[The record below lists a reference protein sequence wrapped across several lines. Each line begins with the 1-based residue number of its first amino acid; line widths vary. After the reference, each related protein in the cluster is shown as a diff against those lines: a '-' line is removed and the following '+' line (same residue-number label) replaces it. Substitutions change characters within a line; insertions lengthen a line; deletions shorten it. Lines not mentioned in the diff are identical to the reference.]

1 MVFSGDADGSTNNR
15 DREVKMKKFLK
26 TVKFVAIA
34 GAVIALGLTGCT
46 KKAEQPQQPYRIG
59 AIFASTGP
67 ASMLGLPEKNTVDML
82 SEALNA
88 EGGIKIRVQEKGGWV
103 DRGVPVKVVMYDTE
117 ADPTKTVT
125 ATNKLIESD
134 NVDVIIGP
142 TTSGASLAIVDI
154 VTQAKVPLI
163 SCAASAKIVQPV
175 SERYWVFKTPQTD
188 TMAVEK
194 IYETLKNKGQ
204 TKIAIL
210 TVSDGFGDSGRGELQ
225 RLAADYGL
233 TIVSDER
240 YGGKDTDMSAQ
251 LTKIKGTDAQ
261 AIICWGTNPGPAIIA
276 KNRKQLGITI
286 PLYNSHGVASP
297 KFIEL
302 AGDAANGTFLPAGK
316 LIVVD
321 QLPDSD
327 PQKEVL
333 TQYKSDYESRFG
345 AGTINTFGGHAY
357 DAFKIAVM
365 AIENAASEGKREA
378 GKVSRETIRNEIENI
393 KGFYGTGGIFNYSPQ
408 DHNGLTKDGFVMVEI
423 QDGKWKLAE

>member
-1 MVFSGDADGSTNNR
+1 
-15 DREVKMKKFLK
+15 MKKILK
-26 TVKFVAIA
+26 AVKVTTVLMALMA
-34 GAVIALGLTGCT
+34 LAVTGCT
-46 KKAEQPQQPYRIG
+46 KKPEPPQEPYKIG

-67 ASMLGLPEKNTVDML
+67 ASMLGLPEKNTVEML
-82 SEALNA
+82 DEALNA
-88 EGGIKIRVQEKGGWV
+88 EGGIKIRVQRNESWV
-103 DRGVPVKVVMYDTE
+103 DLGVPVEVIMYDTE

-134 NVDVIIGP
+134 QVDVIIGP
-142 TTSGASLAIVDI
+142 TTSGASLAIIDI
-154 VTQAKVPLI
+154 VTKAEIPLI

-194 IYETLKNKGQ
+194 IYETLKSKGL

-210 TVSDGFGDSGRGELQ
+210 TVSDGFGDSGRVELQ
-225 RLAADYGL
+225 RLSAEYGL
-233 TIVSDER
+233 NIVSDER

-302 AGDAANGTFLPAGK
+302 AGDAAEGTFLPAGK
-316 LIVVD
+316 LIVLD
-321 QLPDSD
+321 QLPASD
-327 PQKEVL
+327 PQREVL
-333 TQYKSDYESRFG
+333 SQYKTDYESRFG

-365 AIENAASEGKREA
+365 AIENAAKEGTREA
-378 GKVSRETIRNEIENI
+378 GKVSRATIRDEIEKI
-393 KGFYGTGGIFNYSPQ
+393 KGFYGTGGIFNFSPQ

-423 QDGKWKLAE
+423 RDGNWKLAE

>member
-1 MVFSGDADGSTNNR
+1 
-15 DREVKMKKFLK
+15 MKRFWKL
-26 TVKFVAIA
+26 TRVAA
-34 GAVIALGLTGCT
+34 VTMAVIALSLAGCA
-46 KKAEQPQQPYRIG
+46 KKPEPPQESYKIG

-67 ASMLGLPEKNTVDML
+67 ASMLGLPEKNTVEML
-82 SEALNA
+82 EEALNA
-88 EGGIKIRVQEKGGWV
+88 EGGIKIRVQEKGSWV
-103 DRGVPVKVVMYDTE
+103 DRGVPVKVIMYDTE

-134 NVDVIIGP
+134 KVDVIIGP
-142 TTSGASLAIVDI
+142 TTSGTSLAIVDI
-154 VTQAKVPLI
+154 VTQAEIPLI
-163 SCAASAKIVQPV
+163 SCAASVKIVQPV
-175 SERYWVFKTPQTD
+175 SDRYWVFKTPQTD

-194 IYETLKNKGQ
+194 IYETLKTKGL

-210 TVSDGFGDSGRGELQ
+210 TVSDGFGDSGRVELL

-233 TIVSDER
+233 DIVSDER

-302 AGDAANGTFLPAGK
+302 AGDAAEGTFLPAGK

-321 QLPDSD
+321 QLPDTD
-327 PQKEVL
+327 PQKDVL
-333 TQYKSDYESRFG
+333 NQYKADYESRFG

-365 AIENAASEGKREA
+365 AIDNAAKEGKQTA
-378 GKVSRETIRNEIENI
+378 GKVSRATIRDEIEKI
-393 KGFYGTGGIFNYSPQ
+393 QGFYGTGGIFNYSPQ

-423 QDGKWKLAE
+423 SNGDWKLAE